1 MGILALARAAREL
14 YATSGQLSDLED
26 CIAYLWDA
34 LSVAPHDNI
43 ARADVLHT
51 LAYDLYIRFQD
62 MSDSGALSIE
72 ELNESI
78 HTHRR
83 ALRLLPV
90 THSSRA
96 IYMSRLAIALRA
108 RFLHSKRTK
117 DLEECI
123 SFHRHAL
130 ALRPTGH
137 PDRSQSLLNLANA
150 YWTYFEH
157 RGDLG
162 DLDEAVRLD
171 REALELRPPGHPN
184 RVAALNSLATDL
196 GSRFSRTGSIA
207 DLNQAIDLQREV
219 LQVSPRN
226 YPDRDVALHNLASYL
241 FLRYNVSHQL
251 DDLETAIHL
260 AEEELVSVLD
270 RPPEFHLMLQIL
282 AELYLAHFFQDS
294 EDPRYL
300 KDAIR
305 SYRRCLEYLPDICS
319 HRANAQTRLA
329 YALTMH
335 FRRGKEVADISEAI
349 ELLSQA
355 LAMYPA
361 GHPCYVNA
369 LRALALAY
377 QARFEHLHDRKDLDE
392 ALSNYAAAVRNPYG
406 RTQDRYEYAQE
417 WAGVAERYCGDQQQ
431 LDAHTCAV
439 ALLPR
444 IAYLE
449 KDSRTRSRLL
459 RNMLDVVQNA
469 VSCALAASQPEK
481 VVELMEEGSVI
492 RLFTSLEHPNPLDQ
506 LPNHLS
512 QRLLQISHEL
522 ENGCLFSGQFAS
534 LLSGIPFIDR
544 LDLLEDHTISS
555 RQHLVDEFGKLVDA
569 ARKIPGFSDF
579 LRPKAFSTLLD
590 GWAYGPIVLLVSSR
604 QCCAGIVIM
613 SASVNAVRLP
623 LSPRSLEQLAAEFK
637 ELALVSNEDRYGS
650 LLGQLW
656 REVVSPIIATLKP
669 DVGHACT
676 LISFSS

>member
-1 MGILALARAAREL
+1 
-14 YATSGQLSDLED
+14 
-26 CIAYLWDA
+26 
-34 LSVAPHDNI
+34 
-43 ARADVLHT
+43 
-51 LAYDLYIRFQD
+51 
-62 MSDSGALSIE
+62 
-72 ELNESI
+72 
-78 HTHRR
+78 
-83 ALRLLPV
+83 
-90 THSSRA
+90 
-96 IYMSRLAIALRA
+96 
-108 RFLHSKRTK
+108 
-117 DLEECI
+117 
-123 SFHRHAL
+123 
-130 ALRPTGH
+130 
-137 PDRSQSLLNLANA
+137 
-150 YWTYFEH
+150 
-157 RGDLG
+157 
-162 DLDEAVRLD
+162 
-171 REALELRPPGHPN
+171 
-184 RVAALNSLATDL
+184 
-196 GSRFSRTGSIA
+196 
-207 DLNQAIDLQREV
+207 
-219 LQVSPRN
+219 
-226 YPDRDVALHNLASYL
+226 
-241 FLRYNVSHQL
+241 
-251 DDLETAIHL
+251 
-260 AEEELVSVLD
+260 
-270 RPPEFHLMLQIL
+270 
-282 AELYLAHFFQDS
+282 
-294 EDPRYL
+294 
-300 KDAIR
+300 
-305 SYRRCLEYLPDICS
+305 
-319 HRANAQTRLA
+319 
-329 YALTMH
+329 MH

-669 DVGHACT
+669 DPDPGCSAESSRSSKTPSLVVPNRSVFLRPVTCSGPICKRGDAKLLYCT
-676 LISFSS
+676 LRVTPRKTMTGLFKLDYLTRRWHILADATH